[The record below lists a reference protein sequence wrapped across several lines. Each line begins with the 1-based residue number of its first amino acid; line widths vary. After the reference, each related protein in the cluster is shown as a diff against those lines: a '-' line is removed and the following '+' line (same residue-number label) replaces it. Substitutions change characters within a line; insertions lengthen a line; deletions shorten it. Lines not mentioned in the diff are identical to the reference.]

1 MRIYI
6 LRRLAHT
13 IPVLLGVATVVFL
26 ALRLI
31 PGDPAIAMAGE
42 KASPET
48 IEHMR
53 EELGLNRPLP
63 VQYVEFLSRTATL
76 QLGRSIRTGGNI
88 ASELV
93 TNFAPTIE
101 LSLAALF
108 VALLVGL
115 PAGILAAIRR
125 HTPIEYI
132 TMLGSLVGI
141 SMPVFWIGLMLIYW
155 LGAQAGWFPLSGTV
169 SNTIDIPAVTHFY
182 TIDALLSGD
191 PAAFGDVVWHLV
203 LPAITLST
211 ITMAIVSRMARSSML
226 EVLSSDYL
234 TTARAKGLREY
245 SVVMGHALKNA
256 LIPVVTVVGLQF
268 GALLSGAVLTET
280 VFGRVGVGRYVVTAI
295 GQRDYPVVQGTVI
308 VVALFVVAINLIVD
322 ITYAALDP
330 RIRYH

>member
-1 MRIYI
+1 MRTFI
-6 LRRLAHT
+6 LRRFAHT
-13 IPVLLGVATVVFL
+13 VPVLLGVATVVFL

-31 PGDPAIAMAGE
+31 PGDPAVALAGD
-42 KASPET
+42 KASPQV
-48 IEHMR
+48 IEQMR

-63 VQYVEFLSRTATL
+63 VQYVEFLSRTVTF

-88 ASELV
+88 ANELV

-101 LSLAALF
+101 LSLAALLI
-108 VALLVGL
+108 ALLVGL

-125 HTPIEYI
+125 HSPIEYI
-132 TMLGSLVGI
+132 TMVGSLVGI

-169 SNTIDIPAVTHFY
+169 SNTVDIPPVTHFY
-182 TIDALLSGD
+182 TVDALLSGD
-191 PAAFGDVVWHLV
+191 FGALRDVLWHMV

-226 EVLSSDYL
+226 EILSSDYL
-234 TTARAKGLREY
+234 TTARAKGLRES
-245 SVVMGHALKNA
+245 SVVMSHALKNA
-256 LIPVVTVVGLQF
+256 LIPVVTVIGLQF

-295 GQRDYPVVQGTVI
+295 GARDYPVVQGTVI
-308 VVALFVVAINLIVD
+308 VVALFVVAINLLVD
-322 ITYAALDP
+322 IAYAALDP
-330 RIRYH
+330 RIRYS